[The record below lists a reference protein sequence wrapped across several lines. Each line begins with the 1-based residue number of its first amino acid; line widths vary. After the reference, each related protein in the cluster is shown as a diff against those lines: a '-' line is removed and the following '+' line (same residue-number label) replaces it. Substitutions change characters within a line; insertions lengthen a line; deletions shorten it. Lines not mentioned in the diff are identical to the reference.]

1 MDPPHRAAHLR
12 LWTDLV
18 RGAADAWLPAP
29 AALLAFTAWQCG
41 DGALASIAI
50 DRALAC
56 DPGYS
61 MALLLRDILDAGVPP
76 SEARLPM
83 TPDEVER
90 GYEGMPG
97 PGPGQ
102 PGAKE

>member
-1 MDPPHRAAHLR
+1 
-12 LWTDLV
+12 
-18 RGAADAWLPAP
+18 
-29 AALLAFTAWQCG
+29 
-41 DGALASIAI
+41 
-50 DRALAC
+50 
-56 DPGYS
+56 

-90 GYEGMPG
+90 SYQGMPG

-102 PGAKE
+102 PGAQE